1 MKIPETTGLRVKE
14 SAKADLLTAAKWTK
28 FLCIVGSIGIA
39 LIVIFAIF
47 LFGAGT
53 VASSMFSEMPFGA
66 VAMGIIYLV
75 IAALY
80 IYPIMKGFQFASG
93 AKAACLSDDENE
105 LARGIKGLSSL
116 TQFTAYRH
124 NKGRFQWVATHPKP
138 FFVLFPNIFYSNGY
152 FFISGLNN
160 G

>member
-1 MKIPETTGLRVKE
+1 MEEEIKIPETTGLRVKE

-53 VASSMFSEMPFGA
+53 VASSLFSEMPFGA

-116 TQFTAYRH
+116 TQFLGILTIIILVIYALIL
-124 NKGRFQWVATHPKP
+124 
-138 FFVLFPNIFYSNGY
+138 LFALIGVGFAALGAMHS
-152 FFISGLNN
+152 
-160 G
+160 

>member
-1 MKIPETTGLRVKE
+1 MEEEMKIPETTGLRVKE
-14 SAKADLLTAAKWTK
+14 STKADLLTAAKWTK

-39 LIVIFAIF
+39 LIVIFGIF
-47 LFGAGT
+47 LLGAGT
-53 VASSMFSEMPFGA
+53 LASSMFSDMPFGA
-66 VAMGIIYLV
+66 VAMGVLYLV

-116 TQFTAYRH
+116 TQFLGIITIIFLVIYA
-124 NKGRFQWVATHPKP
+124 
-138 FFVLFPNIFYSNGY
+138 FVILFA
-152 FFISGLNN
+152 FIGVGFAALGAMNS
-160 G
+160 

>member
-1 MKIPETTGLRVKE
+1 MEEEMKIPETTGLRVKE
-14 SAKADLLTAAKWTK
+14 STKADLLTAAKWTK
-28 FLCIVGSIGIA
+28 FLCVVGSIGIA

-53 VASSMFSEMPFGA
+53 VASSLFSEMPFGA

-80 IYPIMKGFQFASG
+80 IYPLLKSFQFANG

-116 TQFTAYRH
+116 TKFW
-124 NKGRFQWVATHPKP
+124 G
-138 FFVLFPNIFYSNGY
+138 VLTIIILVIYALILLFALIGVGFAALGAMHS
-152 FFISGLNN
+152 
-160 G
+160 

>member
-1 MKIPETTGLRVKE
+1 MVFI
-14 SAKADLLTAAKWTK
+14 
-28 FLCIVGSIGIA
+28 
-39 LIVIFAIF
+39 IVIFAIF

-53 VASSMFSEMPFGA
+53 VASSLFSEMPFGA

-80 IYPIMKGFQFASG
+80 IYPLLKGFQFANG

-116 TQFTAYRH
+116 TKFW
-124 NKGRFQWVATHPKP
+124 G
-138 FFVLFPNIFYSNGY
+138 VLTIIILVIYALILLFALIGVGFAAMNS
-152 FFISGLNN
+152 
-160 G
+160 

>member
-1 MKIPETTGLRVKE
+1 MKE
-14 SAKADLLTAAKWTK
+14 STKADLLTAAKWTK

-53 VASSMFSEMPFGA
+53 VAS
-66 VAMGIIYLV
+66 
-75 IAALY
+75 
-80 IYPIMKGFQFASG
+80 GFQFASG

-116 TQFTAYRH
+116 TQFLGILTIIILVIYALIL
-124 NKGRFQWVATHPKP
+124 
-138 FFVLFPNIFYSNGY
+138 LFALIGVGFAAMNS
-152 FFISGLNN
+152 
-160 G
+160 

>member
-1 MKIPETTGLRVKE
+1 MVFI
-14 SAKADLLTAAKWTK
+14 
-28 FLCIVGSIGIA
+28 
-39 LIVIFAIF
+39 IVIFAIF

-53 VASSMFSEMPFGA
+53 VASSLFSEMPFGA

-93 AKAACLSDDENE
+93 AKAARLSDDENE

-116 TQFTAYRH
+116 TQFLGIITILILVIYA
-124 NKGRFQWVATHPKP
+124 FVIL
-138 FFVLFPNIFYSNGY
+138 FVLIGVGFAAMNS
-152 FFISGLNN
+152 
-160 G
+160 

>member
-1 MKIPETTGLRVKE
+1 MEEEMKYPETTGLRVKE

-28 FLCIVGSIGIA
+28 FLCVVGCIGIA

-53 VASSMFSEMPFGA
+53 VASSMFSDVPFGA

-80 IYPIMKGFQFASG
+80 IYPIIKGFQFASG
-93 AKAACLSDDENE
+93 AKAACLSDNENE

-116 TQFTAYRH
+116 TKFWGILTIICLVIYALVILFALI
-124 NKGRFQWVATHPKP
+124 GVGVAAMSH
-138 FFVLFPNIFYSNGY
+138 
-152 FFISGLNN
+152 
-160 G
+160 

>member
-1 MKIPETTGLRVKE
+1 MEEEIKIPETTGLRVKE

-47 LFGAGT
+47 LLGAGT
-53 VASSMFSEMPFGA
+53 VASSMFSDMPYGA
-66 VAMGIIYLV
+66 VGMGVLYLI

-80 IYPIMKGFQFASG
+80 IYPLMKGFQFASG
-93 AKAACLSDDENE
+93 AKAACLSDNENE

-116 TQFTAYRH
+116 TKFCGILTIICLVIYAL
-124 NKGRFQWVATHPKP
+124 VI
-138 FFVLFPNIFYSNGY
+138 LFALIGVGFAAMSH
-152 FFISGLNN
+152 
-160 G
+160 

>member
-1 MKIPETTGLRVKE
+1 MVFI
-14 SAKADLLTAAKWTK
+14 
-28 FLCIVGSIGIA
+28 
-39 LIVIFAIF
+39 IVIFAIF
-47 LFGAGT
+47 LLGAGS

-116 TQFTAYRH
+116 TQFMGIITIIILVIYALIL
-124 NKGRFQWVATHPKP
+124 
-138 FFVLFPNIFYSNGY
+138 LFALIGVGFAALGAMHS
-152 FFISGLNN
+152 
-160 G
+160 

>member
-1 MKIPETTGLRVKE
+1 MEEEMKYPETTGLRVKE
-14 SAKADLLTAAKWTK
+14 STKADLLTAAKWTK

-53 VASSMFSEMPFGA
+53 VASSLFSEMPFGA

-75 IAALY
+75 LAALY
-80 IYPIMKGFQFASG
+80 IYPLMKGFQFASG
-93 AKAACLSDDENE
+93 AKAACLSDNENE

-116 TQFTAYRH
+116 TKFCGILTIICLVIYAL
-124 NKGRFQWVATHPKP
+124 VI
-138 FFVLFPNIFYSNGY
+138 LFALLGVGFAAMSH
-152 FFISGLNN
+152 
-160 G
+160 

>member
-1 MKIPETTGLRVKE
+1 MEEEMKIPETTGLRVKE
-14 SAKADLLTAAKWTK
+14 STKADLLTAAKWTK
-28 FLCIVGSIGIA
+28 FLCVVGSIGIA
-39 LIVIFAIF
+39 IIVIFAIF

-93 AKAACLSDDENE
+93 AKAA
-105 LARGIKGLSSL
+105 
-116 TQFTAYRH
+116 
-124 NKGRFQWVATHPKP
+124 
-138 FFVLFPNIFYSNGY
+138 
-152 FFISGLNN
+152 
-160 G
+160 

>member
-1 MKIPETTGLRVKE
+1 MRIEEEMRVPETTGLRVTE
-14 SAKADLLTAAKWTK
+14 SAKADLLTAAKWSK
-28 FLCIVGSIGIA
+28 FLCVVGSIGIA

-47 LFGAGT
+47 LFGAGSLAT
-53 VASSMFSEMPFGA
+53 SMFSEMPFGS
-66 VAMGIIYLV
+66 VAMGILYLV

-116 TQFTAYRH
+116 TQFLGIITIIIMVIYA
-124 NKGRFQWVATHPKP
+124 FVIL
-138 FFVLFPNIFYSNGY
+138 FVLIGVGFAAMNS
-152 FFISGLNN
+152 
-160 G
+160 